1 MTTLTWECSNT
12 FKISTKQMKVMRN
25 IVFTIPLLIIWPT
38 NKKEGYQ
45 FHKLEN
51 LSNCCF
57 LKAVNCSRVCDV
69 YERYFCINVKCEH
82 CLLAKI
88 NKFWQWVVLHKW
100 LPKLKFKKQNKDNY
114 AHDDTHTLY
123 SYPKKW
129 AIQNVCVFQLWVLN
143 SRWYVCPILT
153 STHKSIR
160 IKNSNPTS
168 SSLD

>member
-1 MTTLTWECSNT
+1 MRMLKYLQNQHKTDESHEKYCFHNSIIDHLTNQQERGVSISQAWESIQLLFSQSCELQQSVWCLW
-12 FKISTKQMKVMRN
+12 KV
-25 IVFTIPLLIIWPT
+25 
-38 NKKEGYQ
+38 
-45 FHKLEN
+45 
-51 LSNCCF
+51 F
-57 LKAVNCSRVCDV
+57 LH
-69 YERYFCINVKCEH
+69 KCEH

-114 AHDDTHTLY
+114 AHDDTHTLH